1 MQEALNRNAASSEA
15 IGSLADDR
23 KLYEEVPYIK
33 IRCHP
38 WRTLKAKGSERDIP
52 LVGASVWAAKHVN
65 LSFTNVS
72 LKFGL
77 CLLET

>member
-1 MQEALNRNAASSEA
+1 L
-15 IGSLADDR
+15 LTDDV

-33 IRCHP
+33 LRGHP
-38 WRTLKAKGSERDIP
+38 WRTLNAKGSERDIP

>member
-1 MQEALNRNAASSEA
+1 MASSEA
-15 IGSLADDR
+15 VGLLTDVI

-33 IRCHP
+33 LGCHP
-38 WRTLKAKGSERDIP
+38 WRTLKAKGSKRDIP
-52 LVGASVWAAKHVN
+52 LVGASVWAAKYVN

>member
-1 MQEALNRNAASSEA
+1 MTSSEA
-15 IGSLADDR
+15 VGSLTDDR

-52 LVGASVWAAKHVN
+52 LVGASVWAAKHIN
-65 LSFTNVS
+65 LSLTNVS
-72 LKFGL
+72 LRFGL

>member
-1 MQEALNRNAASSEA
+1 MFT
-15 IGSLADDR
+15 DDI

-38 WRTLKAKGSERDIP
+38 WRTLRAKGSEKDIL
-52 LVGASVWAAKHVN
+52 LVGASVWAAKHIN
-65 LSFTNVS
+65 LSLTNVS
-72 LKFGL
+72 LRFGL

>member
-1 MQEALNRNAASSEA
+1 MLT
-15 IGSLADDR
+15 DDI
-23 KLYEEVPYIK
+23 KFCEEVRYIK
-33 IRCHP
+33 LRSHP

-65 LSFTNVS
+65 LSFTDVS
-72 LKFGL
+72 LKFEL

>member
-1 MQEALNRNAASSEA
+1 M
-15 IGSLADDR
+15 ADDR
-23 KLYEEVPYIK
+23 KLYEEVPYVK
-33 IRCHP
+33 LSCHP

-65 LSFTNVS
+65 LSFNNVS
-72 LKFGL
+72 KKFGL

>member
-1 MQEALNRNAASSEA
+1 MT
-15 IGSLADDR
+15 DDIKR
-23 KLYEEVPYIK
+23 DDEVHYIK
-33 IRCHP
+33 LSCHP

-52 LVGASVWAAKHVN
+52 LVGASVWAAKHLN

>member
-1 MQEALNRNAASSEA
+1 M
-15 IGSLADDR
+15 ADDR
-23 KLYEEVPYIK
+23 KLYEEVPYVK
-33 IRCHP
+33 LSCHP

-72 LKFGL
+72 
-77 CLLET
+77 